1 MAYISKLW
9 KQDRLPVWHAGF
21 SESTIYKIESESQST
36 NILYTGWTLP
46 DSSPFIHSLLRDVLQ
61 NHALPV
67 LIVLASA
74 SLLAYA
80 SIRMSLVFLSCT
92 TTGRSPLRFSKSMSL
107 SDLAFMPIWQW
118 TGTEINLA
126 IWDSIINRH
135 KIKNTT
141 ASTATEENKA
151 IVRCC
156 YKGLANRWWIE
167 EISVICPF

>member
-1 MAYISKLW
+1 
-9 KQDRLPVWHAGF
+9 
-21 SESTIYKIESESQST
+21 
-36 NILYTGWTLP
+36 
-46 DSSPFIHSLLRDVLQ
+46 
-61 NHALPV
+61 
-67 LIVLASA
+67 
-74 SLLAYA
+74 
-80 SIRMSLVFLSCT
+80 LVFLSCT

-141 ASTATEENKA
+141 VSTATEENKA